1 VAPFVD
7 GLIDQD
13 SADADSHVLLVG
25 HGASTGGVIRHL
37 LRRCAPARIGAPD
50 PGWHCGLTSFCYHG
64 VDGPSE
70 LIRRME
76 TVRLPEEA
84 VTSNAQSRAD
94 VLAARQG
101 N

>member
-25 HGASTGGVIRHL
+25 HGTSTGGVIRHL

-50 PGWHCGLTSFCYHG
+50 PGWHCGLTSFCCHG

-76 TVRLPEEA
+76 TVHLPEEA